1 MLILQAPHLI
11 FFTNGFPFGSKE
23 VFIENEL
30 AIISQYFEKVTI
42 FSLLDFDELQA
53 VKRTVPAHCEVLPI
67 SPKRLKTY
75 KALQYVF
82 SPHVWKEVIYLAKH
96 RLSPFSILNI
106 KTILVAYVKAKLL
119 YQITKPYIDKN
130 TVGYAYWSDF
140 TALSLTFWPAYNR
153 TLSRCHGWDLYF
165 DVHPNI
171 YLPFRERLIQKL
183 HVVASVSVYGKRYIQ
198 SVWTNKTLDHVIVAR
213 LGVKPQAILTQ
224 PNRNLIFSCS
234 ALIAIKRLELI
245 IEALKRIP
253 RPIQWVHAGD
263 GELEERLKQAA
274 SDPALAHHRI
284 TFLGHLKNDDI
295 IAFIKNR
302 QPGLFIN
309 TSASEG
315 IPVSIMEAMSFGV
328 PSIAPDVGG
337 VSEIINNRNGCLLP
351 ADVSPDMLASEIVR
365 FLEMDEKTYQ
375 TYSTQAYLTWQE
387 LYNNESNYKQFGELL
402 TKSSR

>member
-140 TALSLTFWPAYNR
+140 TALSLTFWPA
-153 TLSRCHGWDLYF
+153 
-165 DVHPNI
+165 
-171 YLPFRERLIQKL
+171 
-183 HVVASVSVYGKRYIQ
+183 
-198 SVWTNKTLDHVIVAR
+198 
-213 LGVKPQAILTQ
+213 
-224 PNRNLIFSCS
+224 
-234 ALIAIKRLELI
+234 
-245 IEALKRIP
+245 
-253 RPIQWVHAGD
+253 
-263 GELEERLKQAA
+263 
-274 SDPALAHHRI
+274 
-284 TFLGHLKNDDI
+284 
-295 IAFIKNR
+295 
-302 QPGLFIN
+302 
-309 TSASEG
+309 
-315 IPVSIMEAMSFGV
+315 
-328 PSIAPDVGG
+328 
-337 VSEIINNRNGCLLP
+337 
-351 ADVSPDMLASEIVR
+351 
-365 FLEMDEKTYQ
+365 
-375 TYSTQAYLTWQE
+375 
-387 LYNNESNYKQFGELL
+387 
-402 TKSSR
+402 